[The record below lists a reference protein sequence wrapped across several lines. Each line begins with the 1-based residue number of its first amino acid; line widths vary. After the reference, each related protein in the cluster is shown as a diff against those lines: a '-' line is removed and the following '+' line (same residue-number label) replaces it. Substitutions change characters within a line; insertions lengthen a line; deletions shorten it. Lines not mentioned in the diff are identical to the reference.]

1 MVEQVMDFIE
11 GYDKE
16 IGEAIKAECGRQRRN
31 LELIASENIVSEP
44 VMAAMGTVL
53 TNKYAEGYSGKR
65 YYGGCEFVDVVET
78 IAIERAKK
86 LFGCDYVNV
95 QPHSGAQAN
104 MAVFVAMLKP
114 GDTVM
119 GMNLDH
125 GGHLTHGSPVNF
137 SGLYFNIVPYG
148 VNEDGYIDYDKLEE
162 TAVAS
167 KPKLIIAGASAYCR
181 TIDFKRF
188 REVADKVG
196 AYLMVDMAHIAG
208 LVAAGVHP
216 SPIPYADVVT
226 TTTHKTLR
234 GPRGGMILANQAA
247 ADKFNFNKAIFPG
260 IQGGPLEHVIAAKA
274 VCFGEALRPEF
285 KAYQEQVVKNAEA
298 LAAALKRQGFNIL
311 TGNDTVIRWM
321 GVGAAMVN
329 CHGTCI
335 MIDPMLKDAKMP
347 MLIDFPITVEQIPYL
362 DGILVTH
369 IDRDHYSLP
378 TCLAVHDRCKEFHTT
393 QYVASEMQ
401 GDGINGIGHDIGG
414 RFTIGPMHILVT
426 PADHCWQNQDKR
438 YKNKRLYVP
447 EDYCGFYIDTPD
459 GTFWDVGDSK
469 LMDEQ
474 LRLPEPDMILFD
486 FSDNEW
492 HITLDGAYKLAAAY
506 PNSELVLIHWGS
518 VNRPDITACNAN
530 PMDLLEN
537 VINPGR
543 VRIVAPG
550 EPVKLKR
557 ISER

>member
-285 KAYQEQVVKNAEA
+285 KAYQEQVVKNAAA
-298 LAAALKRQGFNIL
+298 LAAALKKQGFHIL
-311 TGNDTVIRWM
+311 TG
-321 GVGAAMVN
+321 
-329 CHGTCI
+329 GT
-335 MIDPMLKDAKMP
+335 DNHLMLVDLRGMDVSGKE
-347 MLIDFPITVEQIPYL
+347 LQN
-362 DGILVTH
+362 
-369 IDRDHYSLP
+369 
-378 TCLAVHDRCKEFHTT
+378 RCD
-393 QYVASEMQ
+393 QVY
-401 GDGINGIGHDIGG
+401 
-414 RFTIGPMHILVT
+414 
-426 PADHCWQNQDKR
+426 
-438 YKNKRLYVP
+438 
-447 EDYCGFYIDTPD
+447 
-459 GTFWDVGDSK
+459 
-469 LMDEQ
+469 
-474 LRLPEPDMILFD
+474 
-486 FSDNEW
+486 
-492 HITLDGAYKLAAAY
+492 ITLNKNTVPNDPRSPFVTSGVRIGTRAVTSRGLKEEDMEKIAECIWLAATDFEAKADYIRGEVDKICGKY
-506 PNSELVLIHWGS
+506 PLYQ
-518 VNRPDITACNAN
+518 
-530 PMDLLEN
+530 
-537 VINPGR
+537 
-543 VRIVAPG
+543 
-550 EPVKLKR
+550 
-557 ISER
+557 

>member
-1 MVEQVMDFIE
+1 MDFIE

-95 QPHSGAQAN
+95 QPHSGAQTN

-285 KAYQEQVVKNAEA
+285 KAYQEQVVKNAAA

-311 TGNDTVIRWM
+311 TG
-321 GVGAAMVN
+321 
-329 CHGTCI
+329 GT
-335 MIDPMLKDAKMP
+335 DNHL
-347 MLIDFPITVEQIPYL
+347 
-362 DGILVTH
+362 ILV
-369 IDRDHYSLP
+369 DLRGMDVSGKELQN
-378 TCLAVHDRCKEFHTT
+378 RCDQVYITLNKNTVPNDPRSPFVTSG
-393 QYVASEMQ
+393 VR
-401 GDGINGIGHDIGG
+401 IG
-414 RFTIGPMHILVT
+414 T
-426 PADHCWQNQDKR
+426 PAVTSRGLK
-438 YKNKRLYVP
+438 
-447 EDYCGFYIDTPD
+447 EA
-459 GTFWDVGDSK
+459 
-469 LMDEQ
+469 
-474 LRLPEPDMILFD
+474 DMEKIA
-486 FSDNEW
+486 ECIW
-492 HITLDGAYKLAAAY
+492 LAATDFEAKADYIRGEVDKICGKY
-506 PNSELVLIHWGS
+506 PLYQ
-518 VNRPDITACNAN
+518 
-530 PMDLLEN
+530 
-537 VINPGR
+537 
-543 VRIVAPG
+543 
-550 EPVKLKR
+550 
-557 ISER
+557 